1 MNIVLSILF
10 FFRYVDYYRL
20 EQPSDDIEFVL
31 TATAKRIGALMKG
44 NINCIFQREC
54 IIMIINFNALL
65 HIGGVFDRTRAAQH
79 FLRKF
84 REGQLGH
91 LTLDTV
97 TSDKI

>member
-1 MNIVLSILF
+1 MHGLLS

-44 NINCIFQREC
+44 NNCIFQMEC
-54 IIMIINFNALL
+54 IIMIIIMSINFNALL

-84 REGQLGH
+84 REGQLGR